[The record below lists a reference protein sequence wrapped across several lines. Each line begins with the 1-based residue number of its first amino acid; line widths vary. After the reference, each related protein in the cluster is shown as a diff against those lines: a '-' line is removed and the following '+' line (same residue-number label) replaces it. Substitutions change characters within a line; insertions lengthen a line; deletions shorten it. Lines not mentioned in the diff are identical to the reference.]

1 MADAQINELQSK
13 LAEHRAQLAQIDRL
27 LALKSND
34 DVLQKL
40 KADLVQVIQLTE
52 ELTAT
57 RIAKAKPAP
66 AAVDPVREAELAA
79 RAAARAPIALNDRV
93 SAKFT
98 GTVRGCFVSHDRPVS
113 VSRPYSFALFAYG
126 CLRSLSRAV
135 FSPSISRVN
144 AMHARTFAS
153 LRVLL
158 SADGK
163 WYTARVDEVGHGRET
178 FVVTFLDYGE
188 AAVVA
193 ADCVR
198 HYVSCAADQIS
209 VGQAVRAVFSGDG
222 LFYDAVVNAV
232 PSAGAGAHGLYKVT
246 FTQYGDEA
254 EVPLRDITLTAGAK
268 KRAAAAAAIASS
280 DAVPETMEV
289 PEYLRAKP
297 TDTEEQKASKRRRLR
312 AMKANHR
319 QVRSEID
326 LNKRANSWQSF
337 SKAAAGASASGGPA
351 SKKAKTAVAA
361 PLPGVRVGP
370 SIFAAPTGDGRVGVT
385 NSGRGMTEF
394 GTGGADNYAAL
405 KRAAGDEA
413 DE

>member
-1 MADAQINELQSK
+1 MLYV
-13 LAEHRAQLAQIDRL
+13 HL
-27 LALKSND
+27 L
-34 DVLQKL
+34 
-40 KADLVQVIQLTE
+40 DLVAFCHFLYFLCSI
-52 ELTAT
+52 
-57 RIAKAKPAP
+57 
-66 AAVDPVREAELAA
+66 
-79 RAAARAPIALNDRV
+79 
-93 SAKFT
+93 FW
-98 GTVRGCFVSHDRPVS
+98 
-113 VSRPYSFALFAYG
+113 
-126 CLRSLSRAV
+126 V
-135 FSPSISRVN
+135 FE
-144 AMHARTFAS
+144 TFAPPARS
-153 LRVLL
+153 P
-158 SADGK
+158 ATDGK
-163 WYTARVDEVGHGRET
+163 WYAARVDEVGHARET

-198 HYVSCAADQIS
+198 HFVSCAADQIS
-209 VGQAVRAVFSGDG
+209 VGQAVRAIFSGDG

-232 PSAGAGAHGLYKVT
+232 PAASAGAHGLYKVT

-268 KRAAAAAAIASS
+268 KRAAAAAAIASA

-312 AMKANHR
+312 AMKAHHR

-337 SKAAAGASASGGPA
+337 SKAASGAAAGPA
-351 SKKAKTAVAA
+351 SKKAKTSSLAA

-370 SIFAAPTGDGRVGVT
+370 SIFAAPIGDGRVGVT

-405 KRAAGDEA
+405 KRAAGGETDE
-413 DE
+413 